1 MSPPEPANP
10 NPAPAPDPAA
20 PQRVDPWPARRP
32 EAGVTPAEMAMA
44 SAAGAL
50 KLIAVLAAVAMLY
63 FGRDIFVPF
72 AVAALLGFVLDP
84 VVSALRRLGL
94 PRVGAVAA
102 VLLATLALLGAG
114 SVFIGGQVVALG
126 KQLPVYQ
133 SNVQAK
139 LRGLRQISTSHEALD
154 DATRMIDAVSGEL
167 NAAKQELDTAVKRAK
182 LRSAMR
188 VQIEPEP
195 RGAWQTLVDWAE
207 PVLGR
212 PAWPGWCWRCF
223 CRSSAAACATA

>member
-1 MSPPEPANP
+1 MSPAESAEPK
-10 NPAPAPDPAA
+10 PATVPDLAA
-20 PQRVDPWPARRP
+20 AQSVDPWQARWP
-32 EAGVTPAEMAMA
+32 QASAMPGVAAIE

-63 FGRDIFVPF
+63 FGRDIFLPF

-84 VVSALRRLGL
+84 LVSALRRLGL

-102 VLLATLALLGAG
+102 VLLATLVLLEAA
-114 SVFIGGQVVALG
+114 SMFIGGQEVTLG

-139 LRGLRQISTSHEALD
+139 LRGLRQTSTKHEVLD
-154 DATRMIDAVSGEL
+154 NATRMIDAVSGEL